1 MYAREIEGRQLTFG
15 VSGKLIMNALVM
27 YDRQTD
33 SLWSQFLG
41 VAVAGHFE
49 GTALQP
55 LGSSLTTW
63 GEWRAEHPET
73 LVLDQG
79 GRRHDAYAGY
89 YADGSAGVLGE
100 SLADDRL
107 GRKEFVAGVQWGG
120 GAKAY
125 PFRHL
130 NETPIVNDSFRGRDL
145 LVVFSPEN
153 ATVAIYDRTVGDRTL
168 TFEAARGADAGGVAI
183 PLRDAETGSVW
194 SGRSGDAVGGPLAGE
209 RLELLPSLQ
218 VFWFAWSDFFPR
230 TEFLRSRGG
239 RDAQGDAVGS

>member
-1 MYAREIEGRQLTFG
+1 VYAREIEGRELTFG

-41 VAVAGHFE
+41 VGVAGHFE
-49 GTALQP
+49 GTALEP

-63 GEWRAEHPET
+63 GEWRDAHPAT

-79 GRRHDAYAGY
+79 GRRRDAYSSY
-89 YADGSAGVLGE
+89 YTDGSAGVLGE
-100 SLADDRL
+100 SIADDRL
-107 GRKEFVAGVQWGG
+107 QRKEFVAGVQWEG

-130 NETPIVNDSFRGRDL
+130 NETPTVNDRFRGRDI
-145 LVVFSPEN
+145 LVVFSSES
-153 ATVAIYDRTVGDRTL
+153 ATVAVYDRRLRDRTL
-168 TFEAARGADAGGVAI
+168 SFEAATGAGTEGVAV
-183 PLRDAETGSVW
+183 PLRDAETGSLW
-194 SGRSGDAVGGPLAGE
+194 SGRTGDAVGGPLAGE

-218 VFWFAWSDFFPR
+218 VFWFAWSDFYPQ
-230 TEFLRSRGG
+230 TEFYEV
-239 RDAQGDAVGS
+239 AQAESPRATP